1 MKQGVKKKMS
11 NVVGILT
18 RIVKRIFDGPVLKIS
33 LVGML
38 TENVFQRAVM
48 LVEVFL
54 SAWVFM
60 LLFWESRAF

>member
-1 MKQGVKKKMS
+1 MS

-18 RIVKRIFDGPVLKIS
+18 RIVKRIFDGPVLKIF

-54 SAWVFM
+54 SA
-60 LLFWESRAF
+60 